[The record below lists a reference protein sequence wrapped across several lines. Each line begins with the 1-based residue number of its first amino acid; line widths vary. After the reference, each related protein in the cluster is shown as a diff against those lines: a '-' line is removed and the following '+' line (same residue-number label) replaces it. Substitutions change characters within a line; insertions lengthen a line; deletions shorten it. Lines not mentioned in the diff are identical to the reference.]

1 MSDIKSLKPF
11 RLRRRGNGCLHISL
25 LAQFIVPARQSFN
38 ERRHKLRLSS
48 HNLCLMVNKRTYI
61 KFDTGRDYFFI
72 GIFGKPG
79 EGARFAKIKGEET
92 KGEDSRKTVAAAAC
106 CYIQLESRQLGEKL
120 AKGGEILFAK
130 QTGKTTMAKLLL
142 KRKRERERPQQARRR
157 NQPLASPRR
166 RNRSLL
172 PFSSSSFAQRARKIS
187 TGAKNAAAAFRRG
200 LSKLSSQASKV
211 FD

>member
-1 MSDIKSLKPF
+1 
-11 RLRRRGNGCLHISL
+11 
-25 LAQFIVPARQSFN
+25 
-38 ERRHKLRLSS
+38 
-48 HNLCLMVNKRTYI
+48 MVNKRTFI

-106 CYIQLESRQLGEKL
+106 CYSQLESRQIGEKL

-142 KRKRERERPQQARRR
+142 KRKRERETTTGKKEEPAIGQPKKEEPVPSFPFPPPLSPNGLVKFQQEQKTPPPPSEEA
-157 NQPLASPRR
+157 
-166 RNRSLL
+166 
-172 PFSSSSFAQRARKIS
+172 
-187 TGAKNAAAAFRRG
+187 
-200 LSKLSSQASKV
+200 
-211 FD
+211 

>member
-1 MSDIKSLKPF
+1 
-11 RLRRRGNGCLHISL
+11 
-25 LAQFIVPARQSFN
+25 
-38 ERRHKLRLSS
+38 
-48 HNLCLMVNKRTYI
+48 MVNKRTFI

-79 EGARFAKIKGEET
+79 EGARFAKINGEVT

-142 KRKRERERPQQARRR
+142 KRKRERERERETTTGKKEEPAIG
-157 NQPLASPRR
+157 QPKKEEPVPS
-166 RNRSLL
+166 SLFL
-172 PFSSSSFAQRARKIS
+172 LLFRP
-187 TGAKNAAAAFRRG
+187 TG
-200 LSKLSSQASKV
+200 S
-211 FD
+211 